1 VPVIE
6 KDAKEWMPIV
16 HQALPEDKRA
26 KLKKVWNLWKD
37 ANVFQESNWKEMG
50 ACFSVSS
57 AGEVSQSNPVAISKL
72 DKAGITSGVREI
84 CIELHLAVLL
94 HSISR
99 TMLLILPLFVKTT
112 EGWGF
117 DTHAQTAQCYAM
129 HFGWFTEW
137 RARWVGKGIIRTI
150 S

>member
-1 VPVIE
+1 MDADCPSSLIAGGQTSKAE
-6 KDAKEWMPIV
+6 KGLEPMERCKCLSRFE
-16 HQALPEDKRA
+16 LEGNGG
-26 KLKKVWNLWKD
+26 L
-37 ANVFQESNWKEMG
+37 
-50 ACFSVSS
+50 FSVSS
-57 AGEVSQSNPVAISKL
+57 ARDVSQSNPVAISKL

-99 TMLLILPLFVKTT
+99 TIMLLILPLFVKTT

-129 HFGWFTEW
+129 HFG
-137 RARWVGKGIIRTI
+137 
-150 S
+150 